1 MYQEIINY
9 KSCGS
14 YPEGAT
20 KSEKFV
26 IRRRA
31 SEFKIDGKW
40 KDIKSSWYFNYWVEN
55 RLLQNASD
63 YYKMHAL

>member
-1 MYQEIINY
+1 MNPEIYQKIINY

-31 SEFKIDGKW
+31 SEFIIDGK
-40 KDIKSSWYFNYWVEN
+40 
-55 RLLQNASD
+55 
-63 YYKMHAL
+63 